1 MKKYF
6 FVFLLIILSL
16 SFFPAGFSHAEEDD
30 IKTGTEEMMLEDG
43 ASEEMVLPEKT
54 ASSEQMAQ
62 QSGGEE
68 TFEAKVIKIIETKD
82 LKREDGS
89 TIAQQNL
96 LLKGLDGKWK
106 DKEIKFDGI
115 SEIDVASAGVYKV
128 GDKVLVQ
135 RSIDMDGNEKFY
147 VTDFVR
153 RGYLYLLGFIF
164 SLIIVLIGKKKGIKS
179 LLGLVVSFFI
189 IIKFILP
196 KILDG
201 SNPLYVGL
209 IGAFFILTI
218 MIYLT
223 EGWSQKSHLS
233 VLSVLIS
240 LFITLIFSVIFTK
253 LNRLSGMTQ
262 DEAVFLIGLTKN
274 AINFQGLLLAGMLV
288 GAIGVLDDV
297 IVSQIEVVKQI
308 KEINPQMDSNN
319 VFRAAFRVGNTHLGT
334 MVNTLF
340 LTYAGAS
347 LPLLLLFIIKQEP
360 FLSFSQVINNE
371 IIATEIV
378 RTLVGS
384 IGVALSMPIATLL
397 GAYWLKIK
405 K

>member
-6 FVFLLIILSL
+6 FIYLIVLFSL
-16 SFFPAGFSHAEEDD
+16 IFFAPNFSYAQDD
-30 IKTGTEEMMLEDG
+30 ENY
-43 ASEEMVLPEKT
+43 SEENSPEEQ
-54 ASSEQMAQ
+54 AAPPSSA
-62 QSGGEE
+62 EE
-68 TFEAKVIKIIETKD
+68 TFEAKVIKILDQKEIN
-82 LKREDGS
+82 REDGS
-89 TIAQQNL
+89 KATQQNL

-106 DKEIKFDGI
+106 NKEIKFEGI
-115 SEIDVASAGVYKV
+115 SDIEVANAGIYKV

-135 RSIDMDGNEKFY
+135 KSTDMEGKEKY
-147 VTDFVR
+147 YITDFVR
-153 RGYLYLLGFIF
+153 RGYLYLLGAIF
-164 SLIIVLIGKKKGIKS
+164 CLIIILIGRKKGIKS
-179 LLGLVVSFFI
+179 LLGLVISFFI

-201 SNPLYVGL
+201 SNPLYIGL

-223 EGWSQKSHLS
+223 EGWKRKSHLS

-240 LFITLIFSVIFTK
+240 LFITLIFSVLFTK
-253 LNRLSGMTQ
+253 LTRLSGMSQ
-262 DEAVFLIGLTKN
+262 DETVYLIGLTKN
-274 AINFQGLLLAGMLV
+274 AINFQGLLLAGMLI

-308 KEINPQMDSNN
+308 KEINPQMDNN
-319 VFRAAFRVGNTHLGT
+319 KVFKAAFKIGNTHLGT

-360 FLSFSQVINNE
+360 FLSYSQVINNE

>member
-1 MKKYF
+1 MKKIF
-6 FVFLLIILSL
+6 FLYLIIIFSTI
-16 SFFPAGFSHAEEDD
+16 FFTSGFSYAQDN
-30 IKTGTEEMMLEDG
+30 KTTEEIMPPKQAAPLSG
-43 ASEEMVLPEKT
+43 A
-54 ASSEQMAQ
+54 
-62 QSGGEE
+62 EE
-68 TFEAKVIKIIETKD
+68 TFEAKVIKILDQKEIN
-82 LKREDGS
+82 REDGS
-89 TIAQQNL
+89 KAIQQNL

-106 DKEIKFDGI
+106 DKEIKFEGI
-115 SEIDVASAGVYKV
+115 SDIEVVSAGIYKT
-128 GDKVLVQ
+128 GDKVLVNK
-135 RSIDMDGNEKFY
+135 STDMEGKEKY
-147 VTDFVR
+147 YITDFIR
-153 RGYLYLLGFIF
+153 RGYLYLLGAIF
-164 SLIIVLIGKKKGIKS
+164 CAIIVLIGRKKGIKS
-179 LLGLVVSFFI
+179 LLGLAISFLI

-201 SNPLYVGL
+201 SNPLYIGL

-223 EGWSQKSHLS
+223 EGWSRKSHLS

-240 LFITLIFSVIFTK
+240 LFITLIFSVLFTK
-253 LNRLSGMTQ
+253 LTRLSGMSQ
-262 DEAVFLIGLTKN
+262 DETVYLIGLTKN
-274 AINFQGLLLAGMLV
+274 AINFQGLLLAGMLI

-308 KEINPQMDSNN
+308 KEINPYMNN
-319 VFRAAFRVGNTHLGT
+319 NEVFKTAFEIGNTHLGT

-340 LTYAGAS
+340 LTYAGVS

-360 FLSFSQVINNE
+360 FLSYSQVINNE

>member
-1 MKKYF
+1 MVF
-6 FVFLLIILSL
+6 FTP
-16 SFFPAGFSHAEEDD
+16 SFSYAQNDGVEDYNE
-30 IKTGTEEMMLEDG
+30 KNT
-43 ASEEMVLPEKT
+43 SEEIMPPEQGAPLPST
-54 ASSEQMAQ
+54 
-62 QSGGEE
+62 EE
-68 TFEAKVIKIIETKD
+68 TFEAKVIKILDQKETA
-82 LKREDGS
+82 REDGS
-89 TIAQQNL
+89 KIIQQNL
-96 LLKGLDGKWK
+96 LLKGLNGKWK
-106 DKEIKFDGI
+106 DKEIKFEGI
-115 SEIDVASAGVYKV
+115 SDIEVASAGIYKV
-128 GDKVLVQ
+128 GDKVLAQ
-135 RSIDMDGNEKFY
+135 KSTDIEGKEKY
-147 VTDFVR
+147 YITDFIR
-153 RGYLYLLGFIF
+153 RGYLYLLGVIF
-164 SLIIVLIGKKKGIKS
+164 CAIIILIGRKKGIKS
-179 LLGLVVSFFI
+179 LLGLVISFFI

-201 SNPLYVGL
+201 SNPLYIGL

-223 EGWSQKSHLS
+223 EGWKQKSHLS

-240 LFITLIFSVIFTK
+240 LFITLIFSVLFTK
-253 LNRLSGMTQ
+253 LTRLSGMTQ
-262 DEAVFLIGLTKN
+262 DETVYLIGLTKN
-274 AINFQGLLLAGMLV
+274 AINFQGLLLAGMLI

-308 KEINPQMDSNN
+308 KEANPQMDSSQ
-319 VFRAAFRVGNTHLGT
+319 VFKAAFKVGNTHLGT

-360 FLSFSQVINNE
+360 FLSYSQVINNE

-405 K
+405 NNPGYPGSIL

>member
-6 FVFLLIILSL
+6 FVFLLFILSL
-16 SFFPAGFSHAEEDD
+16 SIFPAGFSRAEENE
-30 IKTGTEEMMLEDG
+30 ITTGTEEMMLEEG
-43 ASEEMVLPEKT
+43 ASEEMMLPEGT
-54 ASSEQMAQ
+54 TSSGQMAQ

-68 TFEAKVIKIIETKD
+68 TFEAKVIKILDKKD

-89 TIAQQNL
+89 TVTQQNL
-96 LLKGLDGKWK
+96 LLKGLSGKWK
-106 DKEIKFDGI
+106 DKEVKFEGI
-115 SEIDVASAGVYKV
+115 SDIEVASAGTYNV

-135 RSIDMDGNEKFY
+135 KSTDMQGVERY
-147 VTDFVR
+147 YIMDFVR

-164 SLIIVLIGKKKGIKS
+164 ALIIVVIGKQKGVKSLIGLI
-179 LLGLVVSFFI
+179 VSFFI

-209 IGAFFILTI
+209 IGAFFILMI

-223 EGWSQKSHLS
+223 EGWKQKSHLA

-240 LFITLIFSVIFTK
+240 LFFTLIFSIIFTK
-253 LNRLSGMTQ
+253 LTRLSGMAQ

-274 AINFQGLLLAGMLV
+274 AINFQGLLLAGMLI
-288 GAIGVLDDV
+288 GAVGVLDDV
-297 IVSQIEVVKQI
+297 IVSQIESVKQI
-308 KEINPQMDSNN
+308 KEANPNLPKN
-319 VFRAAFRVGNTHLGT
+319 KVFAMAFKIGNTHLGT

-347 LPLLLLFIIKQEP
+347 LPLLLLFVVNQGT
-360 FLSFSQVINNE
+360 FTSFSQVINNE
-371 IIATEIV
+371 VIATEVV
-378 RTLVGS
+378 RTFVGN
-384 IGVALSMPIATLL
+384 IGVALSMPIATYF
-397 GAYWLKIK
+397 GAYWLKTK
-405 K
+405 A

>member
-1 MKKYF
+1 MKKIF
-6 FVFLLIILSL
+6 FLYLIILFSIV
-16 SFFPAGFSHAEEDD
+16 FFAPNFSYAQESKPENYTGEDIPEE
-30 IKTGTEEMMLEDG
+30 IMPQEME
-43 ASEEMVLPEKT
+43 
-54 ASSEQMAQ
+54 AQ
-62 QSGGEE
+62 PQATEE
-68 TFEAKVIKIIETKD
+68 TFEAKIIKILDQKEID
-82 LKREDGS
+82 REDGS
-89 TIAQQNL
+89 KAIQQNL
-96 LLKGLDGKWK
+96 LLKGTEGKWK
-106 DKEIKFDGI
+106 NKEIKFDGI
-115 SEIDVASAGVYKV
+115 SNIEVANAGVYKV

-135 RSIDMDGNEKFY
+135 KSTNVEGKEIYY

-164 SLIIVLIGKKKGIKS
+164 CLIIILIGRKKGIKS
-179 LLGLVVSFFI
+179 LISLAISFFI

-201 SNPLYVGL
+201 NNPLYIGIV
-209 IGAFFILTI
+209 GAFFILTI
-218 MIYLT
+218 IIYLT
-223 EGWSQKSHLS
+223 EGWNKKSHLS
-233 VLSVLIS
+233 VLSVFIS
-240 LFITLIFSVIFTK
+240 LFITLIFSWLFTK
-253 LNRLSGMTQ
+253 LTRLSGLSQ
-262 DEAVFLIGLTKN
+262 EDAFFLIGMTKT
-274 AINFQGLLLAGMLV
+274 AINFQGLLLAGMLI
-288 GAIGVLDDV
+288 GAVGVLDDV

-308 KEINPQMDSNN
+308 KEINPQMDNGE
-319 VFRAAFRVGNTHLGT
+319 VFKSAFKVGNTHLGT

-360 FLSFSQVINNE
+360 FLSYSQVINNE

-384 IGVALSMPIATLL
+384 IGVALSMPIATYF

>member
-1 MKKYF
+1 MKKIVYIF
-6 FVFLLIILSL
+6 FVSILFFSFANLSL
-16 SFFPAGFSHAEEDD
+16 AQDIGQEIYDEEDMAEKKM
-30 IKTGTEEMMLEDG
+30 IPEENISMEEM
-43 ASEEMVLPEKT
+43 
-54 ASSEQMAQ
+54 EQPISA
-62 QSGGEE
+62 EE
-68 TFEAKVIKIIETKD
+68 TFEARVIKIIETKD
-82 LKREDGS
+82 IKREDES
-89 TIAQQNL
+89 IIAQQNL

-209 IGAFFILTI
+209 TGAFFILTI

-223 EGWSQKSHLS
+223 EGWKRKSHLS

-240 LFITLIFSVIFTK
+240 LFITLIFSVLFTK
-253 LNRLSGMTQ
+253 LTRLSGMSQ
-262 DEAVFLIGLTKN
+262 DEAVFLIGLTKI
-274 AINFQGLLLAGMLV
+274 AINYQGLLLAGMLI
-288 GAIGVLDDV
+288 GAVGVLDDV
-297 IVSQIEVVKQI
+297 IVSQMEAARQI
-308 KEINPQMDSNN
+308 KEANPQMDKKRI
-319 VFRAAFRVGNTHLGT
+319 FQTAFKIGNTHLGT

-347 LPLLLLFIIKQEP
+347 LPLLLLFVVNQGV
-360 FLSFSQVINNE
+360 FVSFSQIINNE

-384 IGVALSMPIATLL
+384 IGVALSMPIATYF
-397 GAYWLKIK
+397 GAYWLKNDA
-405 K
+405 

>member
-1 MKKYF
+1 MKKIF
-6 FVFLLIILSL
+6 FLYLIILFSVV
-16 SFFPAGFSHAEEDD
+16 FFTPNFSYAQDNETESYNEEN
-30 IKTGTEEMMLEDG
+30 ILEEIIPLEQ
-43 ASEEMVLPEKT
+43 ATPP
-54 ASSEQMAQ
+54 SSA
-62 QSGGEE
+62 EE
-68 TFEAKVIKIIETKD
+68 TFEAKVIKILDQKEIN
-82 LKREDGS
+82 REDGS
-89 TIAQQNL
+89 RAIQQNL

-106 DKEIKFDGI
+106 NKEIKFEGI
-115 SEIDVASAGVYKV
+115 SDIEVASAGIYKV

-135 RSIDMDGNEKFY
+135 KSTDMEGKEKY
-147 VTDFVR
+147 YITDFIR
-153 RGYLYLLGFIF
+153 RGYLYLLGAIF
-164 SLIIVLIGKKKGIKS
+164 CAIIILIGRKKGIKS
-179 LLGLVVSFFI
+179 LLGLVISFFI

-201 SNPLYVGL
+201 SNPLYIGL

-223 EGWSQKSHLS
+223 EGWSRKSHLS

-240 LFITLIFSVIFTK
+240 LFITLIFSVLFTK
-253 LNRLSGMTQ
+253 LTRLSGMSQ
-262 DEAVFLIGLTKN
+262 DETVYLIGLSKT
-274 AINFQGLLLAGMLV
+274 AINFQGLLLAGMLI

-308 KEINPQMDSNN
+308 KEINPYMDNN
-319 VFRAAFRVGNTHLGT
+319 KVFKAAFKIGNTHLGT

-347 LPLLLLFIIKQEP
+347 LPLLLLFIIHQEP
-360 FLSFSQVINNE
+360 FLSYSQVINNE

-405 K
+405 NKNV